1 MLNNHIAY
9 QKIISYLLIDYPV
22 LADYSSMMREEA
34 IKDYS
39 MLIGSFID
47 YLLLFKRLFKKY
59 QEEKKE
65 EKKEEEKKEEE
76 EKWDIYTTARRAD

>member
-1 MLNNHIAY
+1 M
-9 QKIISYLLIDYPV
+9 

-47 YLLLFKRLFKKY
+47 YLLLIKRLFKKC

-65 EKKEEEKKEEE
+65 EEKEEEKKEEE
-76 EKWDIYTTARRAD
+76 EEEEENWDIYTTARRAD